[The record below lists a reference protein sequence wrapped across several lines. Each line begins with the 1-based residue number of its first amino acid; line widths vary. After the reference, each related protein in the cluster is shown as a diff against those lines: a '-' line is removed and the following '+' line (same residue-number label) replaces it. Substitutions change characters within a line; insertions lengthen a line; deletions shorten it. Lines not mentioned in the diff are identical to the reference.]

1 MEAARVPDG
10 ERPVDVRVLGLLEEL
25 IFLRAFVHDQA
36 KLGRMV
42 VLLVGATPASPLA
55 RTRATQ
61 ASPLQERRYIASRVA
76 RSDSITFPH
85 HVATPRDGIDAR
97 LLAAAAQPL
106 LERVA
111 RAAAAPLP

>member
-1 MEAARVPDG
+1 
-10 ERPVDVRVLGLLEEL
+10 
-25 IFLRAFVHDQA
+25 
-36 KLGRMV
+36 MV
-42 VLLVGATPASPLA
+42 VFLVGATPASPLA

-97 LLAAAAQPL
+97 LLAAAAQPVV
-106 LERVA
+106 ERVA
-111 RAAAAPLP
+111 RAAAAPLPAQLLQNLLRDRPRAGEFESDRPGRRGADRAESQSRLR